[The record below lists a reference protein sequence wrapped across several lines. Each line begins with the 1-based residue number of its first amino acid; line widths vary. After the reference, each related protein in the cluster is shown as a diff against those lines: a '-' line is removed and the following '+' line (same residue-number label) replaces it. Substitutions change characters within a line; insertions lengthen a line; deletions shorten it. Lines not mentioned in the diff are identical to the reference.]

1 MNNLNQIKK
10 KFVSSSFVIICIKN
24 QILLQLRD
32 NKKDIWY
39 PNMLGLFGGSLDQG
53 EDAKHCAIR
62 EIFEEINI
70 KIKKIKIFLE
80 IKISNNNLFKNIYF
94 IELDK
99 LPPEFKLIEGKSFK
113 LVKFNDISR
122 YKKKIISIDF
132 YAISL
137 FLYFKYNMHIE
148 MS

>member
-1 MNNLNQIKK
+1 MDL
-10 KFVSSSFVIICIKN
+10 
-24 QILLQLRD
+24 
-32 NKKDIWY
+32 
-39 PNMLGLFGGSLDQG
+39 G

-80 IKISNNNLFKNIYF
+80 IKLLNNNLFKNIYF

-113 LVKFNDISR
+113 LVKFNDIYR